1 MIDDRRAVRRRRV
14 VQAVRAV
21 FVPSRRV
28 GAALDER
35 EERADV
41 AGDGG
46 GARVV
51 VGAHRGKRGGER
63 ARVWTT
69 RARRR
74 FARFSLTLTTTTGRR
89 RRTREEERR
98 RERSDASVGD
108 GGGGRARGD
117 HGGVIA
123 RGDGGEDGG
132 RRRGARVGGFA
143 VERSTSE
150 RSTSGGDF

>member
-46 GARVV
+46 GAS
-51 VGAHRGKRGGER
+51 GSGNKKKCALATFWFR
-63 ARVWTT
+63 A
-69 RARRR
+69 ARK
-74 FARFSLTLTTTTGRR
+74 LLL
-89 RRTREEERR
+89 RTRSRLT
-98 RERSDASVGD
+98 SVRWPCANGLKT
-108 GGGGRARGD
+108 
-117 HGGVIA
+117 VKT
-123 RGDGGEDGG
+123 
-132 RRRGARVGGFA
+132 FKK
-143 VERSTSE
+143 
-150 RSTSGGDF
+150 